1 MKIFDCFMYFD
12 EELVLDVRFHHLY
25 KYIDYFVIVESE
37 FNHKGEKRDLNFD
50 INKFSK
56 FKDKI
61 LYLVKNNQPQEINE
75 ISEADS
81 ENDKNNKYI
90 INAAYRENS
99 QRNFIME
106 GLKEANDEDIILV
119 SDVDEIPKIDNIDF
133 NNIKEKIFLFKQD
146 MFYYKFNLSI
156 PNFKWTGTKGCK
168 FKNLKNPQWLRN
180 IKDRKY
186 PFYRFDTYFSENK
199 YISIKIVDDGGWHFS
214 YLKSANEIEHKL
226 KSYLHHREFDLQ
238 SISIKQIEEII
249 KNKMA
254 IYDLKADKT
263 ANKIGTG
270 VKLQNFDKQKLPRY
284 IQDNEILFKEWID

>member
-1 MKIFDCFMYFD
+1 MYFD

-25 KYIDYFVIVESE
+25 EYVDYFVIVESE
-37 FNHKGEKRDLNFD
+37 FNHKGEKRDLNFN
-50 INKFSK
+50 INNFSK

-61 LYLVKNNQPQEINE
+61 LYLVKNNQPQEIKE
-75 ISEADS
+75 ILEADS

-119 SDVDEIPKIDNIDF
+119 SDVDEIPKIDNINF
-133 NNIKEKIFLFKQD
+133 NKIKEKIFLFKQD

-156 PNFKWTGTKGCK
+156 PNYKWTGTKGCK

-186 PFYRFDTYFSENK
+186 PFYRLDTFFSENK
-199 YISIKIVDDGGWHFS
+199 YISIKIIEDGGWHFS
-214 YLKSANEIEHKL
+214 YLKSANEIKHKL

-238 SISIKQIEEII
+238 SLSIKQIEETI

-263 ANKIGTG
+263 ANKVGTG

-284 IQDNEILFKEWID
+284 IQSNEILFKEWID

>member
-25 KYIDYFVIVESE
+25 EYVDYFVIVESE
-37 FNHKGEKRDLNFD
+37 FNHKGEKRDLNFN
-50 INKFSK
+50 INNFSK

-61 LYLVKNNQPQEINE
+61 LYLVKNNQPQEIKE
-75 ISEADS
+75 ILEADS

-119 SDVDEIPKIDNIDF
+119 SDVDEIPKIDNINF
-133 NNIKEKIFLFKQD
+133 NKIKEKIFLFKQD

-156 PNFKWTGTKGCK
+156 PNYKWTGTKGCK

-186 PFYRFDTYFSENK
+186 PFYRLDTFFSENK
-199 YISIKIVDDGGWHFS
+199 YISIKIIEDGGWHFS
-214 YLKSANEIEHKL
+214 YLKSANEIKHKL

-238 SISIKQIEEII
+238 SLSIKQIEETI

-263 ANKIGTG
+263 ANKVGTG

-284 IQDNEILFKEWID
+284 IQSNEILFKEWID

>member
-25 KYIDYFVIVESE
+25 KYVDYFVIVESE

>member
-25 KYIDYFVIVESE
+25 EYVDYFVIVESE
-37 FNHKGEKRDLNFD
+37 FNHKGEKRDLNFN
-50 INKFSK
+50 INNFSK

-61 LYLVKNNQPQEINE
+61 LYLVKNNQPQEIKE
-75 ISEADS
+75 ILEADS

-119 SDVDEIPKIDNIDF
+119 SDVDEIPKIDNINF
-133 NNIKEKIFLFKQD
+133 NKIKEKIFLFKQD

-156 PNFKWTGTKGCK
+156 PNYKWTGTKGCK

-186 PFYRFDTYFSENK
+186 PFYRLDTFFSENK
-199 YISIKIVDDGGWHFS
+199 YISIKIIEDGGWHFS
-214 YLKSANEIEHKL
+214 YLKSANEIKHKL
-226 KSYLHHREFDLQ
+226 KSYLHHL
-238 SISIKQIEEII
+238 
-249 KNKMA
+249 
-254 IYDLKADKT
+254 
-263 ANKIGTG
+263 
-270 VKLQNFDKQKLPRY
+270 
-284 IQDNEILFKEWID
+284 

>member
-37 FNHKGEKRDLNFD
+37 FNHKGEKRDLNFN
-50 INKFSK
+50 INNFSK

-61 LYLVKNNQPQEINE
+61 LYLVKNNQPQEIKE
-75 ISEADS
+75 ILEADS

-119 SDVDEIPKIDNIDF
+119 SDVDEIPKIDNINF
-133 NNIKEKIFLFKQD
+133 NKIKEKIFLFKQD

-156 PNFKWTGTKGCK
+156 PNYKWTGTKGCK

-186 PFYRFDTYFSENK
+186 PFYRLDTFFSENK
-199 YISIKIVDDGGWHFS
+199 YISIKIIEDGGWHFS
-214 YLKSANEIEHKL
+214 YLKSANEIKHKL

-238 SISIKQIEEII
+238 SLSIKQIEETI

-263 ANKIGTG
+263 ANKVGTG

-284 IQDNEILFKEWID
+284 IQSNEILFKEWID

>member
-12 EELVLDVRFHHLY
+12 EELVLDLRFHHLY
-25 KYIDYFVIVESE
+25 EYIDYFVIVESE
-37 FNHKGEKRDLNFD
+37 FNHKGEKRDLNFN

-61 LYLVKNNQPQEINE
+61 LYLVKNDQPQEIKE

-119 SDVDEIPKIDNIDF
+119 SDVDEIPKIDNINF

-156 PNFKWTGTKGCK
+156 PNYKWTGTKGCK

-186 PFYRFDTYFSENK
+186 PFYRLDTFFSENK
-199 YISIKIVDDGGWHFS
+199 YISIKIIEDGGWHFS
-214 YLKSANEIEHKL
+214 YLKSANEIKHKL

-238 SISIKQIEEII
+238 SLSIKQIEETI

-263 ANKIGTG
+263 ANKVGTG

-284 IQDNEILFKEWID
+284 IQNNEILFKEWID

>member
-1 MKIFDCFMYFD
+1 MYFD

-238 SISIKQIEEII
+238 SLSIKQIEETI

>member
-106 GLKEANDEDIILV
+106 GLKKANDEDIILV

-254 IYDLKADKT
+254 IYDLKADKK
-263 ANKIGTG
+263 ANKIGSG

>member
-25 KYIDYFVIVESE
+25 EYVDYFVIVESE
-37 FNHKGEKRDLNFD
+37 FNHKGEKRDLNFN
-50 INKFSK
+50 INNFSK

-61 LYLVKNNQPQEINE
+61 LYLVKNNQPQEIKE
-75 ISEADS
+75 ILEADS

-119 SDVDEIPKIDNIDF
+119 SDVDEIPKIDNINF
-133 NNIKEKIFLFKQD
+133 NKIKEKIFLFKQD

-156 PNFKWTGTKGCK
+156 PNYKWTGTKGCK

-186 PFYRFDTYFSENK
+186 PFYRLDTFFSENK
-199 YISIKIVDDGGWHFS
+199 YISIKIIKDGGWHFS
-214 YLKSANEIEHKL
+214 YLKSANEIKHKL

-238 SISIKQIEEII
+238 SLSIKQIEETI

-263 ANKIGTG
+263 ANKVGTG

-284 IQDNEILFKEWID
+284 IQSNEILFKEWID

>member
-25 KYIDYFVIVESE
+25 EYVDYFVIVESE
-37 FNHKGEKRDLNFD
+37 FNHKGEKRDLNFN
-50 INKFSK
+50 INNFSK

-61 LYLVKNNQPQEINE
+61 LYLVKNNQPQEIKE
-75 ISEADS
+75 ILEADS

-106 GLKEANDEDIILV
+106 GLKKANDEDIILV

-186 PFYRFDTYFSENK
+186 PFYRLDTFFSENK
-199 YISIKIVDDGGWHFS
+199 YISIKIIEDGGWHFS
-214 YLKSANEIEHKL
+214 YLKSANEIKHKL

-238 SISIKQIEEII
+238 SLSIKQIEETI

-263 ANKIGTG
+263 ANKVGTG

>member
-1 MKIFDCFMYFD
+1 MYFD

-25 KYIDYFVIVESE
+25 KYVDYFVIVESE

-186 PFYRFDTYFSENK
+186 PFYRLDTFFSENK
-199 YISIKIVDDGGWHFS
+199 YISIKIIEDGGWHFS
-214 YLKSANEIEHKL
+214 YLKSANEIKHKL

-238 SISIKQIEEII
+238 SLSIKQIEETI

-263 ANKIGTG
+263 ANKVGTG

>member
-1 MKIFDCFMYFD
+1 MYFD

-106 GLKEANDEDIILV
+106 GLKKANDEDIILV

-254 IYDLKADKT
+254 IYDLKADKK
-263 ANKIGTG
+263 ANKIGSG

>member
-1 MKIFDCFMYFD
+1 MYFD

-106 GLKEANDEDIILV
+106 GLKKANDEDIILV

-199 YISIKIVDDGGWHFS
+199 YISIKIIEDGGWHFS
-214 YLKSANEIEHKL
+214 YLKSANEIKHKL

-238 SISIKQIEEII
+238 SLSIKQIEETI

-263 ANKIGTG
+263 ANKVGTG

-284 IQDNEILFKEWID
+284 IQSNEILFKEWID

>member
-1 MKIFDCFMYFD
+1 MYFD

-25 KYIDYFVIVESE
+25 KYVDYFVIVESE

-106 GLKEANDEDIILV
+106 GLKKANDEDIILV

-263 ANKIGTG
+263 ANKIGSG

>member
-1 MKIFDCFMYFD
+1 
-12 EELVLDVRFHHLY
+12 
-25 KYIDYFVIVESE
+25 
-37 FNHKGEKRDLNFD
+37 
-50 INKFSK
+50 
-56 FKDKI
+56 
-61 LYLVKNNQPQEINE
+61 
-75 ISEADS
+75 
-81 ENDKNNKYI
+81 
-90 INAAYRENS
+90 
-99 QRNFIME
+99 ME
-106 GLKEANDEDIILV
+106 GLKKANDEDIILV

-186 PFYRFDTYFSENK
+186 PFYRLDTFFSENK
-199 YISIKIVDDGGWHFS
+199 YISIKIIEDGGWHFS
-214 YLKSANEIEHKL
+214 YLKSANEIKHKL

-238 SISIKQIEEII
+238 SLSIKQIEETI

-263 ANKIGTG
+263 ANKVGTG
-270 VKLQNFDKQKLPRY
+270 VKLQIFDKQKLPR
-284 IQDNEILFKEWID
+284 

>member
-106 GLKEANDEDIILV
+106 GLKKANDEDIILV

>member
-25 KYIDYFVIVESE
+25 KYVDYFVIVESE

-106 GLKEANDEDIILV
+106 GLKKANDEDIILV

-186 PFYRFDTYFSENK
+186 PFYRLDTFFSENK
-199 YISIKIVDDGGWHFS
+199 YISIKIIEDGGWHFS
-214 YLKSANEIEHKL
+214 YLKSANEIKHKL

-238 SISIKQIEEII
+238 SLSIKQIEETI

-263 ANKIGTG
+263 ANKVGTG

-284 IQDNEILFKEWID
+284 IQSNEILFKEWID

>member
-1 MKIFDCFMYFD
+1 MYFD

-25 KYIDYFVIVESE
+25 KYVDYFVIVESE
-37 FNHKGEKRDLNFD
+37 FNHKGEKRDLNFN
-50 INKFSK
+50 INNFSK

-61 LYLVKNNQPQEINE
+61 LYLVKNNQPQEIKE
-75 ISEADS
+75 ILEADS

-106 GLKEANDEDIILV
+106 GLKKANDEDIILV

-186 PFYRFDTYFSENK
+186 PFYRLDTFFSENK
-199 YISIKIVDDGGWHFS
+199 YISIKIIEDGGWHFS
-214 YLKSANEIEHKL
+214 YLKSANEIKHKL

-238 SISIKQIEEII
+238 SLSIKQIEETI

-263 ANKIGTG
+263 ANKVGTG

-284 IQDNEILFKEWID
+284 IQSNEILFKEWID

>member
-25 KYIDYFVIVESE
+25 EYVDYFVIVESE
-37 FNHKGEKRDLNFD
+37 FNHKGEKRDLNFN
-50 INKFSK
+50 INNFSK

-61 LYLVKNNQPQEINE
+61 LYLVKNNQPQEIKE
-75 ISEADS
+75 ILEADS

-119 SDVDEIPKIDNIDF
+119 SDVDEIPKIDNINF
-133 NNIKEKIFLFKQD
+133 NKIKEKIFLFKQD

-214 YLKSANEIEHKL
+214 YLKSANEIKHKL

-238 SISIKQIEEII
+238 SLSIKQIEETI

-263 ANKIGTG
+263 ANKVGTG

-284 IQDNEILFKEWID
+284 IQSNEILFKEWID

>member
-1 MKIFDCFMYFD
+1 MYFD

-25 KYIDYFVIVESE
+25 KYVDYFVIVESE

>member
-25 KYIDYFVIVESE
+25 KYVDYFVIVESE

-106 GLKEANDEDIILV
+106 GLKKANDEDIILV

-263 ANKIGTG
+263 ANKVGTG

>member
-1 MKIFDCFMYFD
+1 MYFD

-106 GLKEANDEDIILV
+106 GLKKANDEDIILV

>member
-1 MKIFDCFMYFD
+1 MEIFDCFMYFD

-106 GLKEANDEDIILV
+106 GLKKANDEDIILV

-186 PFYRFDTYFSENK
+186 PFYRLDTFFSENK
-199 YISIKIVDDGGWHFS
+199 YISIKIIEDGGWHFS
-214 YLKSANEIEHKL
+214 YLKSANEIKHKL

-238 SISIKQIEEII
+238 SLSIKQIEETI

-263 ANKIGTG
+263 ANKVGTG

-284 IQDNEILFKEWID
+284 IQSNEILFKEWID

>member
-1 MKIFDCFMYFD
+1 MYFD

-25 KYIDYFVIVESE
+25 KYVDYFVIVESE

-106 GLKEANDEDIILV
+106 GLKKANDEDIILV

-186 PFYRFDTYFSENK
+186 PFYRLDTFFSENK
-199 YISIKIVDDGGWHFS
+199 YISIKIIEDGGWHFS
-214 YLKSANEIEHKL
+214 YLKSANEIKHKL

-238 SISIKQIEEII
+238 SLSIKQIEETI

-263 ANKIGTG
+263 ANKVGTG

-284 IQDNEILFKEWID
+284 IQSNEILFKEWID

>member
-1 MKIFDCFMYFD
+1 
-12 EELVLDVRFHHLY
+12 
-25 KYIDYFVIVESE
+25 
-37 FNHKGEKRDLNFD
+37 
-50 INKFSK
+50 
-56 FKDKI
+56 
-61 LYLVKNNQPQEINE
+61 
-75 ISEADS
+75 
-81 ENDKNNKYI
+81 
-90 INAAYRENS
+90 
-99 QRNFIME
+99 ME

-284 IQDNEILFKEWID
+284 IQSNEILFKEWID

>member
-106 GLKEANDEDIILV
+106 GLKKANDEDIILV

-146 MFYYKFNLSI
+146 MFLSLI
-156 PNFKWTGTKGCK
+156 H
-168 FKNLKNPQWLRN
+168 
-180 IKDRKY
+180 I
-186 PFYRFDTYFSENK
+186 
-199 YISIKIVDDGGWHFS
+199 
-214 YLKSANEIEHKL
+214 
-226 KSYLHHREFDLQ
+226 
-238 SISIKQIEEII
+238 
-249 KNKMA
+249 
-254 IYDLKADKT
+254 
-263 ANKIGTG
+263 
-270 VKLQNFDKQKLPRY
+270 
-284 IQDNEILFKEWID
+284 

>member
-1 MKIFDCFMYFD
+1 MYFD

-25 KYIDYFVIVESE
+25 EYVDYFVIVESE
-37 FNHKGEKRDLNFD
+37 FNHKGEKRDLNFN
-50 INKFSK
+50 INNFSK

-61 LYLVKNNQPQEINE
+61 LYLVKNNQPQEIKE
-75 ISEADS
+75 ILEADS

-106 GLKEANDEDIILV
+106 GLKKANDEDIILV

-186 PFYRFDTYFSENK
+186 PFYRLDTFFSENK
-199 YISIKIVDDGGWHFS
+199 YISIKIIEDGGWHFS
-214 YLKSANEIEHKL
+214 YLKSANEIKHKL

-238 SISIKQIEEII
+238 SLSIKQIEETI

-263 ANKIGTG
+263 ANKVGTG

-284 IQDNEILFKEWID
+284 IQSNEILFKEWID

>member
-25 KYIDYFVIVESE
+25 EYVDYFVIVESE
-37 FNHKGEKRDLNFD
+37 FNHKGEKRDLNFN
-50 INKFSK
+50 INNFSK

-61 LYLVKNNQPQEINE
+61 LYLVKNNQPQEIKE
-75 ISEADS
+75 ILEADS

-119 SDVDEIPKIDNIDF
+119 SDVDEIPKIDNINF
-133 NNIKEKIFLFKQD
+133 NKIKEKIFLFKQD

-156 PNFKWTGTKGCK
+156 PNYKWTGTKGCK

-186 PFYRFDTYFSENK
+186 PFYRLDTFFSENK
-199 YISIKIVDDGGWHFS
+199 YISIKIIEDGGWHFS
-214 YLKSANEIEHKL
+214 YLKSANEIKHKL

-238 SISIKQIEEII
+238 SLSIKQIEETI

-263 ANKIGTG
+263 ANKVGTG

>member
-25 KYIDYFVIVESE
+25 KYVDYFVIVESE

-106 GLKEANDEDIILV
+106 GLKKANDEDIILV

-263 ANKIGTG
+263 ANKVGTG

-284 IQDNEILFKEWID
+284 IQSNEILFKEWID